1 MFTCKHNIEGSCK
14 HDSCSQIF
22 GLGCFGASLLGVLLV
37 ARVVKRSGKAS
48 IVVFLLAMV
57 IGIGGILTAIFG
69 GRDAILARLG
79 PETEGCIE
87 GCLPSTVYAKNGP

>member
-1 MFTCKHNIEGSCK
+1 MRTCCLHASTCHVTQKVKRLNSQ
-14 HDSCSQIF
+14 SQIF

-57 IGIGGILTAIFG
+57 IGIGAILTAIFG
-69 GRDAILARLG
+69 GRDAILVRSLLLCMWRLV
-79 PETEGCIE
+79 
-87 GCLPSTVYAKNGP
+87 PSLHG